1 MYLLTSDTE
10 SKKLLILGSMTFLTV
25 QILLVCGVGGD
36 PKAHVHN
43 SCIHVITCAN
53 ESDICEYQ

>member
-1 MYLLTSDTE
+1 MYLLISDTE

-36 PKAHVHN
+36 PRPMY
-43 SCIHVITCAN
+43 ITLA
-53 ESDICEYQ
+53 YML